1 MIILEYPT
9 KANLNFIHEN
19 TYQWFFFY
27 LIAFKANDTHHAPA
41 ARQNVSKTL
50 STISIETHSLN

>member
-1 MIILEYPT
+1 MIIIEYPT

-19 TYQWFFFY
+19 MSMVLFY

-41 ARQNVSKTL
+41 ARQNSSKTL
-50 STISIETHSLN
+50 STISIETHSSY